1 MVWFQCES
9 CGENLKKPK
18 LQNHFRGCAA
28 RKVLFFFFFQLDHSP
43 LCSNW
48 RTWGGLCL
56 RVCDR
61 SVIRSVTINVDNFQ
75 INLSSRACSNREH
88 NNFTEVFLG
97 LLQVPMM
104 VLALLSNVLNSEP
117 FFLLAVWSFF
127 LPLFFFCFGWY
138 F

>member
-1 MVWFQCES
+1 M
-9 CGENLKKPK
+9 
-18 LQNHFRGCAA
+18 
-28 RKVLFFFFFQLDHSP
+28 
-43 LCSNW
+43 
-48 RTWGGLCL
+48 
-56 RVCDR
+56 
-61 SVIRSVTINVDNFQ
+61 IRSVTINVDNFQ

-127 LPLFFFCFGWY
+127 LPLLFFFEWY